1 MSNKFKFVTTKLV
14 KQRFEIDA
22 ETCEEASNYLDH
34 YLDNEEV
41 DNVKLISTEENIL
54 SKKEMLYEYKD

>member
-1 MSNKFKFVTTKLV
+1 MDKFKFVITKLV

-22 ETCEEASNYLDH
+22 KTCEEASNSLDH
-34 YLDNEEV
+34 YLNHEQA

-54 SKKEMLYEYKD
+54 SKKEMLYEYKN